1 MKDLIKLSRELVE
14 NLFNGKQQKLGKEYF
29 FMFSISKF
37 ILLKEIYLCL
47 SLADFA
53 FICSF

>member
-37 ILLKEIYLCL
+37 ILLKEKI
-47 SLADFA
+47 
-53 FICSF
+53 

>member
-29 FMFSISKF
+29 FYVFYFKIYFIKRKNFKKEFS
-37 ILLKEIYLCL
+37 
-47 SLADFA
+47 
-53 FICSF
+53 

>member
-29 FMFSISKF
+29 
-37 ILLKEIYLCL
+37 LCFL
-47 SLADFA
+47 FQNLFY
-53 FICSF
+53 

>member
-29 FMFSISKF
+29 FMFSISF
-37 ILLKEIYLCL
+37 IKRKNFKKEF
-47 SLADFA
+47 S
-53 FICSF
+53 